1 MAKITEA
8 VAGARF
14 GRLVVI
20 SVSKRYVETR
30 GRNITY
36 AQTICDCGKS
46 LETRLDSLGID
57 ILSCGCL
64 NAELI
69 KQRGGNNK
77 THGLTGT
84 GTYKSWAEMWARCT
98 NPNHHKY
105 HLYKNRT
112 PPEAW
117 RDFEVF
123 LADMGLRPDGFSIER
138 VNNDL
143 PYGPINCVWLPMAE
157 QGKNTSRVNFVLFE
171 GKRYTIADASRAL
184 GLSPKTV
191 RTRLNAQG
199 WPIERALGEGWSWFD
214 SNRGTTVEA
223 KGAAYVRPDRVK

>member
-8 VAGARF
+8 FVGARF
-14 GRLVVI
+14 GRLVVV
-20 SVSKRYVETR
+20 SVSQKYIETSCRNIRYV
-30 GRNITY
+30 
-36 AQTICDCGKS
+36 QTTCDCGAAF
-46 LETRLDSLGID
+46 ETRLAALGVATF
-57 ILSCGCL
+57 SCGCL
-64 NAELI
+64 NLELT
-69 KQRGGNNK
+69 KQKGLNNK
-77 THGLTGT
+77 THGLTKT
-84 GTYKSWAEMWARCT
+84 GAYKSWAGMWERCT
-98 NPNHHKY
+98 SPNHPKY
-105 HLYKNRT
+105 PTYKDRT

-138 VNNDL
+138 VDNDL
-143 PYGPINCVWLPMAE
+143 PYGPGNCVWLLAAD

-171 GKRYTIADASRAL
+171 GKKYTIPAACEML

-214 SNRGTTVEA
+214 GDRGTAVEA

>member
-1 MAKITEA
+1 MAKITEV

-14 GRLVVI
+14 GRLVVV
-20 SVSKRYVETR
+20 SVLKEYEAHR
-30 GRNITY
+30 GRNIKY
-36 AQTICDCGKS
+36 VQTTCDCGTSFK
-46 LETRLDSLGID
+46 TRLDGLGVATF
-57 ILSCGCL
+57 SCGCL
-64 NAELI
+64 NLELT
-69 KQRGGNNK
+69 KQKGLDNK
-77 THGLTGT
+77 THGLSKT

-143 PYGPINCVWLPMAE
+143 PYGPVNCVWLPMAE

-171 GKRYTIADASRAL
+171 GKRYTVADASRAL

-191 RTRLNAQG
+191 RTRLNGQG
-199 WPIERALGEGWSWFD
+199 WPIEKALGEGWSWFD
-214 SNRGTTVEA
+214 SARGAAVEA
-223 KGAAYVRPDRVK
+223 KGAAYQRPDRVK